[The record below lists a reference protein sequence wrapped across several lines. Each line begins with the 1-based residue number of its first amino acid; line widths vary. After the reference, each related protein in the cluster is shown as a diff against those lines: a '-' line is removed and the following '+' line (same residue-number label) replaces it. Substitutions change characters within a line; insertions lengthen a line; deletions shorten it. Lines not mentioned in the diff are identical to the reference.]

1 VRSHSPVRVEI
12 LNYTKSRRPYWVEL
26 ELSPVF
32 DENGELLRFIA
43 VERDITDR
51 REMEKR
57 LSSALDKSKKAT

>member
-1 VRSHSPVRVEI
+1 M
-12 LNYTKSRRPYWVEL
+12 
-26 ELSPVF
+26 F

-57 LSSALDKSKKAT
+57 LSSALDKS